1 MGDFT
6 HHTRINTYQKF
17 ECIWQKNH
25 LTKSN
30 KKNFKRV
37 HFMDLSIL
45 SADKYNILYFYGKI
59 VYIDICY
66 KLIDIFNK

>member
-1 MGDFT
+1 
-6 HHTRINTYQKF
+6 
-17 ECIWQKNH
+17 
-25 LTKSN
+25 
-30 KKNFKRV
+30 
-37 HFMDLSIL
+37 MDLSIL

>member
-1 MGDFT
+1 MT
-6 HHTRINTYQKF
+6 HNDAGEKI
-17 ECIWQKNH
+17 
-25 LTKSN
+25 
-30 KKNFKRV
+30 FKRV